1 MNDSP
6 AQSTI
11 LCDLLVNIDV
21 DDLSRAI
28 AFYTSAFGLR
38 VGRRFG
44 AGAVELLGAKV
55 PIYLLVKA
63 ADATPF
69 EGATAARSYRRHWT
83 PVHLDFVVE
92 SLDRALRQAEAAGA
106 LREGEVLEYDWGKLA
121 LLSDPWGHGF
131 CLLQLTGRGY
141 DALVT
146 GVGGAGEPPTGAAV
160 G

>member
-6 AQSTI
+6 AEST
-11 LCDLLVNIDV
+11 LLTDLLVNIDV
-21 DDLSRAI
+21 DDLRRAI
-28 AFYTSAFGLR
+28 AFYTSAFELR

-63 ADATPF
+63 ADAAPF
-69 EGATAARSYRRHWT
+69 EAATAARSYRRHWT

-92 SLDRALRQAEAAGA
+92 SLERALQRAEAAGA
-106 LREGEVLEYDWGKLA
+106 IREGEVLEHDWGKLA

-131 CLLQLTGRGY
+131 CLLQFTGRGY
-141 DALVT
+141 EALAT
-146 GVGGAGEPPTGAAV
+146 GVGGEGPSAGA
-160 G
+160 

>member
-6 AQSTI
+6 AERG
-11 LCDLLVNIDV
+11 LLRDLLVNIDV

-28 AFYTSAFGLR
+28 RFYTSAFDLR

-44 AGAVELLGAKV
+44 TGAVELLGAPV

-63 ADATPF
+63 LDAAPF

-92 SLDRALRQAEAAGA
+92 NFEQALQQAEAAGA
-106 LREGEVLEYDWGKLA
+106 LREGEVLEQAWGKLA
-121 LLSDPWGHGF
+121 LLSDPWGHGL
-131 CLLQLTGRGY
+131 CLLQFTGRGY
-141 DALVT
+141 DELVT
-146 GVGGAGEPPTGAAV
+146 GVGDTGESPSGAGAA
-160 G
+160 